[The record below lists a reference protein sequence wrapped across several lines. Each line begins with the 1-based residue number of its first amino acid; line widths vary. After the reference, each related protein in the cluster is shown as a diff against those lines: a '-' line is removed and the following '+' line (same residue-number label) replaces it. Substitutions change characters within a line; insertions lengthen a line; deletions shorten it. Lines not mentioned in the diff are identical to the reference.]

1 MNGNVLYA
9 RIAKVYDL
17 LDVTYFR
24 RKESSPRFAVLRQ
37 IENGDRVLDICTG
50 TAATAI
56 KIAKMRKKSAI
67 AGIDRS
73 KEMLQIA
80 KKKIESEQ
88 IKNIKLCQM
97 DATKLKIPDKSF
109 DKVLISLVLHEVEE
123 NLAENI
129 ILEASRVL
137 KDSGRL
143 IVTEWNRP
151 EKFVQRL
158 LFFPISLAEPKSY
171 RSFIKKDLEKYFRKY
186 GLEIEHMIM
195 CDYTKVM
202 VLRKIK

>member
-1 MNGNVLYA
+1 MNGNALYA

-17 LDVTYFR
+17 LDMTYFR
-24 RKESSPRFAVLRQ
+24 KEESSPRIAVSRQ
-37 IENGDRVLDICTG
+37 IEDGDRVLDICTG
-50 TAATAI
+50 TATTAI
-56 KIAKMRKKSAI
+56 KVAKERKKAAI

-80 KKKIESEQ
+80 RKKIESEQ
-88 IKNIKLCQM
+88 IKNIKLYQM

-123 NLAENI
+123 KLAENI
-129 ILEASRVL
+129 ILEVRRVL
-137 KDSGRL
+137 KDNGRL
-143 IVTEWNRP
+143 IVTEWNKP
-151 EKFVQRL
+151 EKLIQRL
-158 LFFPISLAEPKSY
+158 LFFPISIVEPKPY
-171 RSFIKKDLEKYFRKY
+171 RSFIKKDMKAYFRKY
-186 GLEIEHMIM
+186 GLEMEHMIM